1 MLTFKEFVRAELT
14 ESSIAQMLEEQ
25 EIYATDAQRLDLE
38 SKKVARAEKQR
49 AKDISNMKRDALF
62 RRKINHARQ
71 LANDIKSMQ
80 KIRDIIVSD
89 VVSDSADSEKNQ

>member
-38 SKKVARAEKQR
+38 SKKVARA
-49 AKDISNMKRDALF
+49 
-62 RRKINHARQ
+62 
-71 LANDIKSMQ
+71 
-80 KIRDIIVSD
+80 
-89 VVSDSADSEKNQ
+89 